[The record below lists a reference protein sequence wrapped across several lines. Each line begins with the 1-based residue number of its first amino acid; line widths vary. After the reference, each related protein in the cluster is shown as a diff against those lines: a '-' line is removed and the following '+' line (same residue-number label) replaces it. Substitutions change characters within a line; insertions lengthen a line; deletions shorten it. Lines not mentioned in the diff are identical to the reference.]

1 MRIRGGR
8 RWLRGRVDRDHGLG
22 LRLTLACLA
31 AALVMIPF
39 SLLLVVAKMPLNWL
53 DARVAGELHAYAL
66 AHPLVTRA
74 LIVWTD
80 VFGPWPWRIA
90 VIVYAAWLFCRGTR
104 RAAVWA
110 VTTVTV
116 GGLLGLAL
124 KIIVARARPRLPDP
138 VALAPG
144 DSFPSGHAVNATLGA
159 GVLVLLLLPVLP
171 RWGRRVAW
179 AVACFLAL
187 SVGYTRIALGVH
199 WVSDVVA
206 GIVLGAAVVAATTA
220 AFETWRREHGRRPA
234 SPVEEG
240 VEPESARVVRDRE

>member
-1 MRIRGGR
+1 M
-8 RWLRGRVDRDHGLG
+8 RGRVDRDRGLG

-53 DARVAGELHAYAL
+53 DAQVAGELHAYAL
-66 AHPLVTRA
+66 AHPDVTRV

-90 VIVYAAWLFCRGTR
+90 VVLFAAWLFWRGAR
-104 RAAVWA
+104 RLAVWA

-116 GGLLGLAL
+116 GGVLGLVL
-124 KIIVARARPRLPDP
+124 KIIVARARPHLPNP

-144 DSFPSGHAVNATLGA
+144 DSFPSGHAVNATVGA
-159 GVLVLLLLPVLP
+159 GVVVLLVLPLLS

-179 AVACFLAL
+179 AVGCFLAL

-206 GIVLGAAVVAATTA
+206 GIILGAAVVAATTA
-220 AFETWRREHGRRPA
+220 AFETWRREHGRRPS
-234 SPVEEG
+234 SPLAEG
-240 VEPESARVVRDRE
+240 VEPESERVIHHRD